1 MKTKKGMRVMMS
13 PALKAALRGKCGEAG
28 KHLGPT
34 CENTCWGCSSA
45 HVDEFGDCVGIVEG
59 PVDYGTQKG
68 PEVEVLWLPSRL
80 RYGYH
85 PDQLIPA

>member
-13 PALKAALRGKCGEAG
+13 PALKAALRGECGKAG
-28 KHLGPT
+28 KHLGPS
-34 CENTCWGCSSA
+34 CEGDCWGCSSA
-45 HVDEFGDCVGIVEG
+45 HVDEFGDCVGLVEG
-59 PVDYGTQKG
+59 LIDYGTQKG